1 METIIATKHLTK
13 RYKDLSAVN
22 DVSFEVEKGELLAVL
37 GKNGAG
43 KSTTLLML
51 LGLVKPTSGNILI
64 LNKQPHE
71 RAVKERIGVML
82 QEVSV
87 IDALSVKEVLL
98 MLSSYYE
105 NPLRL
110 EEVLE
115 ITGIPI
121 EMLKKKAYKLSGGQK
136 RRLNFALAIISNP
149 QIIFLDEPTVG
160 MDSTVRRKFWQA
172 IQYLNDEG
180 KTVIFTTHYLQE
192 ADDVAKRIM
201 LFNQGKV
208 IADGTPL
215 QLKSHL
221 SDGAISFKS
230 DQVDI
235 SLLQTFSHVISAKI
249 TDQRIVLTTSSTDA
263 LLGELFE
270 KKVVM
275 RDIHLHRARLEDA
288 FELLTVERG
297 NSE

>member
-13 RYKDLSAVN
+13 RYKDLWAVN

-64 LNKQPHE
+64 LNKKPHE

-98 MLSSYYE
+98 MFSSYYE

-121 EMLKKKAYKLSGGQK
+121 ELLKKKAYKLSGGQK

-149 QIIFLDEPTVG
+149 QIVFLDEPTVG
-160 MDSTVRRKFWQA
+160 MDSTVRKNF
-172 IQYLNDEG
+172 G
-180 KTVIFTTHYLQE
+180 KRYNI
-192 ADDVAKRIM
+192 
-201 LFNQGKV
+201 
-208 IADGTPL
+208 
-215 QLKSHL
+215 
-221 SDGAISFKS
+221 
-230 DQVDI
+230 
-235 SLLQTFSHVISAKI
+235 
-249 TDQRIVLTTSSTDA
+249 
-263 LLGELFE
+263 
-270 KKVVM
+270 
-275 RDIHLHRARLEDA
+275 
-288 FELLTVERG
+288 
-297 NSE
+297 